1 MNILNLKNKSVLI
14 IEDLDKMRLLVRE
27 ILSPLMPEKITMARN
42 GKEAIESLEKQ
53 RFDVVFCDYKLGSGK
68 DGQQILEEAR
78 HRNLLSY
85 NAIFIIITAENT
97 STMVMGA
104 IDYLPD
110 DYISKTFTPSE
121 LQNRLEK
128 ALRKKASLKQI
139 ADTIKDKNYSKALT
153 LCEQKLRENPA
164 GQTEILKTKGEL
176 LYKLGRIDEAEDF
189 YKTLLDERNIPWIRQ
204 ALGQVYFQKGNYFQ
218 AQLQFESLVKDC
230 SANVAALDWL
240 ALTLEKQ
247 GELKRSQA
255 ILEQATEKSPKSPI
269 RQRKLGE
276 IALRNGA
283 YEVAEKAYEYA
294 IMEGKHSYF
303 GNMSD
308 LSGLTK
314 SMINQGK
321 TEEAHQSIKNLQ
333 KEFKN
338 NPETRFHA
346 AIASSILYRE
356 TNELDKCKENLE
368 TVSNLIY
375 SQSENISPQTALDI
389 TQSCLAVDNLEM
401 AGDIVKQLVSNHFE
415 NEHLLNQVRDLY
427 EKAGKLEEGIEII
440 QSSKQE
446 IIKIN
451 NEGVKLAK
459 DGKLEQSIDFFIQ
472 AAKGMPNN
480 ATINFNAAYSMIQQ
494 MKKTGEIG
502 KYLPLSKQLLEQG
515 HKIDPYNQKYFQLIK
530 LTEDLNSQAA

>member
-1 MNILNLKNKSVLI
+1 MNILNLKNMSVLI
-14 IEDLDKMRLLVRE
+14 IEDFDKMRLLVRD
-27 ILSPLMPEKITMARN
+27 ILSPLMPEKIVMARN
-42 GKEAIESLEKQ
+42 GKEAIELLEKQ
-53 RFDVVFCDYKLGSGK
+53 RFDIVFCDYKLGGGK

-78 HRNLLSY
+78 HRNLIGY

-110 DYISKTFTPSE
+110 DYISKPFTPSE

-128 ALRKKASLKQI
+128 ALRKKSSLKEI
-139 ADTIKDKNYSKALT
+139 ANAIKDKNYSKAT
-153 LCEQKLRENPA
+153 ALCEQKLQEKTG
-164 GQTEILKTKGEL
+164 GQTEILKTKGDL
-176 LYKLGRIDEAEDF
+176 LYKLGRIDDAEDF
-189 YKTLLDERNIPWIRQ
+189 YKSLLDERNIPWVRQ
-204 ALGQVYFQKGNYFQ
+204 ALGQIYFQKGNYSQ
-218 AQLQFESLVKDC
+218 AQLQFESLIKD
-230 SANVAALDWL
+230 SPANVIALDWL
-240 ALTLEKQ
+240 AATLEKQ
-247 GELKRSQA
+247 GELDRCQKL
-255 ILEQATEKSPKSPI
+255 LEQAIEKSPKSPV

-276 IALRNGA
+276 IALQNGA

-294 IMEGKHSYF
+294 IMEGKHSCF
-303 GNMSD
+303 GDMSD

-321 TEEAHQSIKNLQ
+321 TEEAFKSIESLQ
-333 KEFKN
+333 KDFKN
-338 NPETRFHA
+338 NPDTRLHA
-346 AIASSILYRE
+346 AIASSILCRE
-356 TNELDKCKENLE
+356 TNELDKCSEYLK
-368 TVSNLIY
+368 TVSSLIK
-375 SQSENISPQTALDI
+375 SQPENMSPQTALDV

-427 EKAGKLEEGIEII
+427 EKAGKLEEGNKLI

-446 IIKIN
+446 IVKIN

-515 HKIDPYNQKYFQLIK
+515 HKIDPQNQKYFQLVK
-530 LTEDLNSQAA
+530 LAEDLNSQAA